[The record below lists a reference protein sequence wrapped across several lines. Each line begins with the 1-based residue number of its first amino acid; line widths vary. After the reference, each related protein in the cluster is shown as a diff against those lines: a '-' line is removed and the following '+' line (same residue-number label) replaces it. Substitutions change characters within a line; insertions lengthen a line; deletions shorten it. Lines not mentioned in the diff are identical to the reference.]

1 MFEHVR
7 QREVNVF
14 LPVCTSIERMN
25 RPARLFVCLEFMCV
39 YVGEGCVVAL
49 CLSGGVCVCIRGLFA
64 GLVSLCWGGL
74 VQDERMQ
81 QLGVCEGQRYILS
94 I

>member
-39 YVGEGCVVAL
+39 YVGEGCAVAL
-49 CLSGGVCVCIRGLFA
+49 CLSGGVCLHSGVVCR
-64 GLVSLCWGGL
+64 SLCWGGL
-74 VQDERMQ
+74 DQDERMQ
-81 QLGVCEGQRYILS
+81 Q
-94 I
+94 